1 MDRYDISI
9 QQLHVVAL
17 SCLLLAS
24 KYVAPNFNWSNI
36 GSPSKG
42 VS

>member
-1 MDRYDISI
+1 MDRYDISV

-24 KYVAPNFNWSNI
+24 KYVAPYFNQSNI
-36 GSPSKG
+36 GSSAKCKE
-42 VS
+42 